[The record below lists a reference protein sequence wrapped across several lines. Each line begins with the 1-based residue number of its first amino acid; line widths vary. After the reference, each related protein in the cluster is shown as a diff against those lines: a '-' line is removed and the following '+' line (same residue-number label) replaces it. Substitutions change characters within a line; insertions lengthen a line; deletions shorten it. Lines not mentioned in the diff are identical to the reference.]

1 MFRAKIAGSID
12 GALSAYTLDGPPE
25 RMIAS
30 GLFALISAAVIDD
43 GTISE

>member
-1 MFRAKIAGSID
+1 MFRAKIAGSTE
-12 GALSAYTLDGPPE
+12 GALSAYTLEGPPE

-30 GLFALISAAVIDD
+30 GFFAVTSAAVIDE

>member
-1 MFRAKIAGSID
+1 MFRAKIAGSTN
-12 GALSAYTLDGPPE
+12 GAFSAYTLDGPPE

-30 GLFALISAAVIDD
+30 GLFALTCAAVIDD